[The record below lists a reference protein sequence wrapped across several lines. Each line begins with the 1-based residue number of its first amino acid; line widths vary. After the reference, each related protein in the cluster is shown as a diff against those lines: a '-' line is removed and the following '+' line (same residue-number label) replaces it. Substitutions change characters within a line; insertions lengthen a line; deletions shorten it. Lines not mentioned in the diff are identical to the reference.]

1 MSHDNSPA
9 TAQEPVSRKNW
20 PLVLVVED
28 ANLVRHVIAE
38 VLRLRGADS
47 LLAHNGQDALEKAEK
62 HTVDL
67 VIMDV
72 EMSVMDGLEAT
83 RRIRALGGWR
93 ASVPIVGFSNRADES
108 ACRAAGM
115 SALVMKGDGI
125 EALLEII
132 GQLVPVRSPDD
143 PAHHE

>member
-1 MSHDNSPA
+1 MIA
-9 TAQEPVSRKNW
+9 
-20 PLVLVVED
+20 ED
-28 ANLVRHVIAE
+28 VNLLRHVLAE
-38 VLRLRGADS
+38 VLRLRGYNS
-47 LLAHNGQDALEKAEK
+47 LLAPNGQDALDKVEK

-125 EALLEII
+125 DVLLDVI
-132 GQLVPVRSPDD
+132 GGLVPGSQSDIKP
-143 PAHHE
+143 